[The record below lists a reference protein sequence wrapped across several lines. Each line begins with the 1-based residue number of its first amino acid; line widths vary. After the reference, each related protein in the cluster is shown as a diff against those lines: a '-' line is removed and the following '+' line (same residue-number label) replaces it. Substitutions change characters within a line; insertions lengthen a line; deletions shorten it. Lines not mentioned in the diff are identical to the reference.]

1 MYFKSHYDHTYNY
14 TSDHTAYWNQ
24 KETNII
30 ANF

>member
-1 MYFKSHYDHTYNY
+1 MYFKSHYNHTYNY

-30 ANF
+30 VNF

>member
-24 KETNII
+24 KKTNII
-30 ANF
+30 VNF